1 MSLLD
6 NLDGFD
12 QRGSVVLTRSECL
25 ALMDAPAGGRVG
37 RIGMEMAGMPA
48 VLPLN
53 YVLHGDDIVLRVG
66 PGSIL
71 GVAAHG
77 PVVAF
82 EVDGTIDGSGRE
94 EPEEAWSVLVRGHV
108 SVVRD
113 PVLLDELA
121 ASGLTPLVPEAG
133 EVYLLVRTERV
144 TGRRFHFGALARY
157 AMAAAPRDDGHHG
170 RGEESP

>member
-1 MSLLD
+1 MILLD
-6 NLDGFD
+6 DLDGFD
-12 QRGSVVLTRSECL
+12 QRGSVVLSRAECL
-25 ALMDAPAGGRVG
+25 ALMVAPAGGRVG

-53 YVLHGDDIVLRVG
+53 YVLHGDDVVLRVG

-82 EVDGTIDGSGRE
+82 EVDGTIEPSGRE
-94 EPEEAWSVLVRGHV
+94 EAEEAWSVLVRGHIA
-108 SVVRD
+108 VVRD
-113 PVLLDELA
+113 PVLVDELA

-133 EVYLLVRTERV
+133 EVYLLVRSERV
-144 TGRRFHFGALARY
+144 TGRRFRVGALARY
-157 AMAAAPRDDGHHG
+157 AMAAAPGGDGHSA